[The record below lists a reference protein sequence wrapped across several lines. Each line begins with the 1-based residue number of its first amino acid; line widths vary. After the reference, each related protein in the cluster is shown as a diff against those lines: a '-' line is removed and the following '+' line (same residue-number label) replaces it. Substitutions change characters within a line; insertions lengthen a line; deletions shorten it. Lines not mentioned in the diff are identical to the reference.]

1 MAPTDRTPRNAKTD
15 RKEAS
20 RERILEVA
28 SRGVR
33 RDGFHGI
40 GVADVMKQAGL
51 THGGFYAHF
60 ESRDELL
67 GAAAARAGQD
77 SRALFEDLV
86 ERLTAAGVPPFRAM
100 VETYLHESGIANCEN
115 GCPVAA
121 LVSEMPRQSEPVQ
134 QVSRALMTHLH
145 RLVGEALGDRAPAD
159 EAWSIVS
166 SLVGALQ
173 LARAFGDN
181 DQGRAVLDSTKQA
194 LLSRYGEEPKASSVK
209 SNKETKSVAKR
220 RH

>member
-145 RLVGEALGDRAPAD
+145 RLVGETLGDRAPAD

-194 LLSRYGEEPKASSVK
+194 LLTRYGD
-209 SNKETKSVAKR
+209 ETKSVAKR

>member
-1 MAPTDRTPRNAKTD
+1 MAPTRRPPRTAKTD

-20 RERILEVA
+20 RERILDVA
-28 SRGVR
+28 SRGLR
-33 RDGFHGI
+33 RSGFHGI

-67 GAAAARAGQD
+67 GAAAMRAGQD
-77 SRALFEDLV
+77 SRTRFDDLV
-86 ERLTAAGVPPFRAM
+86 QRLTAAGVPPFRAM
-100 VETYLHESGIANCEN
+100 VETYLHESGIADCEN

-121 LVSEMPRQSEPVQ
+121 LVSEMPRQSEPVRA
-134 QVSRALMTHLH
+134 VSRALMTHLH
-145 RLVGEALGDRAPAD
+145 RMVVAALGDGTSDDA
-159 EAWSIVS
+159 AWAIVS

-181 DQGRAVLDSTKQA
+181 AQGRAVLDSAKHA
-194 LLSRYGEEPKASSVK
+194 LLARHGDG
-209 SNKETKSVAKR
+209 VAGAALDQPEAAPRLQR
-220 RH
+220 RT